1 MKALDELQFGPQRT
15 LNLRES
21 LPSARDATVRAE
33 RWLREQ
39 QVRGTKDVL
48 IVTGRGN
55 QSIGGVPVVKQAIE
69 RLLGALRRQG
79 VVAGHREHNPG
90 ALVVTLAPL
99 RALTD
104 AAPRRR
110 DPVRARPAFDF
121 AGLSD
126 ESVALLRDLADVA
139 LAELGI
145 AADEPRIRD
154 EMHRQLGI
162 VAGTLSPSDAD
173 EIQLRKT
180 LRAMIA
186 EYD

>member
-1 MKALDELQFGPQRT
+1 VKALDELHFGPHRT

-21 LPSARDATVRAE
+21 LPTAVEAKSRAE

-39 QVRGTKDVL
+39 QVKGSADVL

-55 QSIGGVPVVKQAIE
+55 QSIGGVAVLKEAIV
-69 RLLGALRRQG
+69 RLLGSLKRQG
-79 VVAGHREHNPG
+79 VVASHREHNPG
-90 ALVVTLAPL
+90 AVVVTLAPL
-99 RALTD
+99 RALSE

-110 DPVRARPAFDF
+110 DPVRAKPTFDF
-121 AGLSD
+121 AGLSE
-126 ESVALLRDLADVA
+126 ESAVLLRELAEIA

-145 AADEPRIRD
+145 VADERRLRD
-154 EMHRQLGI
+154 EMHRQLGV
-162 VAGTLSPSDAD
+162 VAAALPPSAD
-173 EIQLRKT
+173 TEAQLKTT

>member
-1 MKALDELQFGPQRT
+1 MGTLDELHFGPKRT

-21 LPSARDATVRAE
+21 LPTGDQARTRAE

-39 QVRGTKDVL
+39 QIQGSKEVL
-48 IVTGRGN
+48 IITGRGSH
-55 QSIGGVPVVKQAIE
+55 SIGGIAVVKEAVT
-69 RLLGALRRQG
+69 RLLRSLKRQG

-99 RALTD
+99 RALTQ
-104 AAPRRR
+104 AALRHGE
-110 DPVRARPAFDF
+110 PVRVTRSFDF
-121 AGLSD
+121 SGLGD
-126 ESVALLRDLADVA
+126 ETLSLLRDLADA
-139 LAELGI
+139 SLAELGVTPDD
-145 AADEPRIRD
+145 ARLRD

-162 VAGTLSPSDAD
+162 IATALPRSGDA
-173 EIQLRKT
+173 EAQLRTT